1 MYVTIFVNKLFKLL
15 GAYRDFHP
23 SQAVLL
29 LLLLLFTHQSCY
41 CCYRLLTRL
50 SCYCYCLLPC
60 YCCCFP
66 WQLHMSGQS
75 CNLAMSQL
83 KDGSSSLSFKSLWE
97 KNWKFSTG
105 IHSILLF
112 SKFQSNLCERKA
124 KRFWEGI
131 HTCLFSSPMQREP
144 KPVFKSS
151 TQKNIWKPAG
161 KLKQLTF
168 QDFVLRFFLKIKVTH
183 IQDLFTLYL
192 KNQTLYIWCWGF
204 TGFNGGW
211 PLVKRWNG
219 INPIVVENTLKGSAW
234 PKMKMGV
241 DDFI

>member
-29 LLLLLFTHQSCY
+29 LLLLLFTHQCCY

-50 SCYCYCLLPC
+50 SCYCYCLLTRLSC
-60 YCCCFP
+60 YCYCFP

-75 CNLAMSQL
+75 CNLAMFQL

-183 IQDLFTLYL
+183 ISGFVYTLSKKSNLVYMVL
-192 KNQTLYIWCWGF
+192 GF
-204 TGFNGGW
+204 HWFEWWLTIG
-211 PLVKRWNG
+211 
-219 INPIVVENTLKGSAW
+219 
-234 PKMKMGV
+234 
-241 DDFI
+241 

>member
-29 LLLLLFTHQSCY
+29 LLLLLFTHQCCY

-75 CNLAMSQL
+75 CNLAMFQL
-83 KDGSSSLSFKSLWE
+83 KDGSSSLSFKSL
-97 KNWKFSTG
+97 NIFRRYPLHTSF
-105 IHSILLF
+105 F
-112 SKFQSNLCERKA
+112 SKFKLNLCETKA
-124 KRFWEGI
+124 KPFSEGI

-151 TQKNIWKPAG
+151 TQKNI
-161 KLKQLTF
+161 
-168 QDFVLRFFLKIKVTH
+168 
-183 IQDLFTLYL
+183 
-192 KNQTLYIWCWGF
+192 
-204 TGFNGGW
+204 
-211 PLVKRWNG
+211 
-219 INPIVVENTLKGSAW
+219 
-234 PKMKMGV
+234 
-241 DDFI
+241 